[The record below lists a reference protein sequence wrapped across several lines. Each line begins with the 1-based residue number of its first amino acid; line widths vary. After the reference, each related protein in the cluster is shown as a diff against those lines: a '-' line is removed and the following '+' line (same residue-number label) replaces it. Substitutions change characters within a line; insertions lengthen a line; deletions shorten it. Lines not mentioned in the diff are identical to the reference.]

1 MQQKLTQHW
10 KSIFKSK
17 DSIFIVRA
25 EVCGTTKIR
34 ATEVIVDI
42 VAKTS
47 AQDMVKMMTG
57 YKESLSDIT
66 VHFRITDVAGNLQ
79 WQTSNF

>member
-25 EVCGTTKIR
+25 EVCGLFLMQMLRFI
-34 ATEVIVDI
+34 
-42 VAKTS
+42 
-47 AQDMVKMMTG
+47 G
-57 YKESLSDIT
+57 KEEM
-66 VHFRITDVAGNLQ
+66 N
-79 WQTSNF
+79 

>member
-1 MQQKLTQHW
+1 MNQTCWSPATQVLW
-10 KSIFKSK
+10 KPH
-17 DSIFIVRA
+17 FIVFYL
-25 EVCGTTKIR
+25 TTKIR

>member
-1 MQQKLTQHW
+1 MKKLW
-10 KSIFKSK
+10 KPR
-17 DSIFIVRA
+17 FIVFYL
-25 EVCGTTKIR
+25 TTKVR
-34 ATEVIVDI
+34 ATEVIVDT

-79 WQTSNF
+79 RQTSNF